1 MVYLFKVRI
10 TMFKVNKNNRTIS
23 LTLWDYSSQV
33 AEIPTVKYIIQ
44 VKNDKQMAVQNIK
57 TWIADCVQS

>member
-33 AEIPTVKYIIQ
+33 AEIPIVKYIIQ

>member
-10 TMFKVNKNNRTIS
+10 TMFKVKKKNRTIS

-44 VKNDKQMAVQNIK
+44 VKNDKQMAVQNVK